1 MKVETAIEY
10 IETLL
15 KSTGQVNQII
25 IHRQP
30 GVLGDVTI
38 EVRRQYRDEFA
49 QSKKHLNRQDRI
61 VKHEGHC
68 ALVLKVYL
76 MSLLLHP
83 AISGLFSWVT

>member
-10 IETLL
+10 IKTLL

-38 EVRRQYRDEFA
+38 EVRRQYRDEADLGLEEFA
-49 QSKKHLNRQDRI
+49 QSKKHLNR
-61 VKHEGHC
+61 
-68 ALVLKVYL
+68 
-76 MSLLLHP
+76 
-83 AISGLFSWVT
+83 